1 MIFKWAWCE
10 LSSSSWIHL
19 KHSTSA
25 SYTDW
30 GPIYMVSGT
39 ETTLGHVSRFEV
51 DPTWLF
57 ITVPLL
63 NSHMCKSSTFFVRV
77 SLGHSITVG
86 FAELIFT
93 LWYEFLNLQAFRET
107 LIYWENTRK
116 VMSTQR
122 LFTKY
127 TCFMMKLVRHDPVT
141 LGITRATLS
150 VMCGTQ
156 LHTCMLI
163 SVPLSLDPLWF
174 HFEIKTAS
182 AEPNPTW
189 WKMVAV
195 WSVFT
200 KLR

>member
-1 MIFKWAWCE
+1 MDMWAFKLLLNSPGAFQNA
-10 LSSSSWIHL
+10 
-19 KHSTSA
+19 SA
-25 SYTDW
+25 SCTDW

-39 ETTLGHVSRFEV
+39 EITLGHVCRFEV

-116 VMSTQR
+116 VMSTRR

-127 TCFMMKLVRHDPVT
+127 TCFMMKLVPHASVT
-141 LGITRATLS
+141 LDITLATLS
-150 VMCGTQ
+150 SMSGTQ
-156 LHTCMLI
+156 LCTHVCWLVFPSP
-163 SVPLSLDPLWF
+163 SVRFDS
-174 HFEIKTAS
+174 T
-182 AEPNPTW
+182 
-189 WKMVAV
+189 
-195 WSVFT
+195 
-200 KLR
+200 